1 MSNASIVTRSA
12 RAPLASPTTRTV
24 RTLLK
29 LGVAGALAF
38 AAACSASDPANAPAA
53 PAAEQPDDTPP
64 VSVDQ
69 AIVHG
74 APDRG
79 RHPSVL
85 ALLAQD
91 AQGTAL
97 CTGALVA
104 PDLVLTARHCVSYLR
119 SEAVRCPS
127 SAAQITGDRPPAS
140 ILVLRGDDARTAE
153 PIAKGAEILAPQG
166 KVLCANDIALLRL
179 DRPIHDLT
187 PLRVARSAPVVGH
200 TVTAVGFGL
209 TGSNGS
215 AGAKRFRTG
224 VPVLRVDAAEFLVGE
239 ATCSGDSG
247 GPALD
252 ESTGEIVGVVS
263 RGPQPCEGARA
274 GNVYTRA
281 ERVAEAIA
289 AHSAASTPSAP
300 APTPA
305 PTDAGTAEPAADQGD
320 QGDACDSGETCASG
334 LCVRVAAS
342 GYCSRACGGDA
353 KRCPAGY
360 HCAKSTD
367 AGNAGVCARVK

>member
-1 MSNASIVTRSA
+1 MSNASFVSRA
-12 RAPLASPTTRTV
+12 AHAPLALRAV

-29 LGVAGALAF
+29 LGVAGVVSL
-38 AAACSASDPANAPAA
+38 AAACSASDGASSPSSPT
-53 PAAEQPDDTPP
+53 AEQPDDTPP

-74 APDRG
+74 AADRG

-91 AQGTAL
+91 PQGTAL

-119 SEAVRCPS
+119 SETVQCPS

-140 ILVLRGDDARTAE
+140 ILVLRGDDARTAQ
-153 PIAKGAEILAPQG
+153 PIARGAEILAPQS
-166 KVLCANDIALLRL
+166 KSLCANDIALLRL

-187 PLRVARSAPVVGH
+187 PLRVARGAPSVGH
-200 TVTAVGFGL
+200 TITAVGFGL
-209 TGSNGS
+209 TGSNGA

-224 VPVLRVDAAEFLVGE
+224 VPILKVDAAEFLVGE

-274 GNVYTRA
+274 GNIYTRA
-281 ERVAEAIA
+281 ERVAAEIA
-289 AHSAASTPSAP
+289 AHATPSAP
-300 APTPA
+300 APAPTPA
-305 PTDAGTAEPAADQGD
+305 DAGAVEPAGD

-334 LCVRVAAS
+334 LCVRVATS

-360 HCAKSTD
+360 HCAKSSD
-367 AGNAGVCARVK
+367 AGSSGVCARVQ

>member
-1 MSNASIVTRSA
+1 MSNAPFVTRAA
-12 RAPLASPTTRTV
+12 RASFSLHAV

-29 LGVAGALAF
+29 LGVAGALSF
-38 AAACSASDPANAPAA
+38 ATACSSSTDASSPDA
-53 PAAEQPDDTPP
+53 PAAEQPDDTPQ

-79 RHPSVL
+79 RHPAVL

-91 AQGTAL
+91 ALGTTL

-127 SAAQITGDRPPAS
+127 TSAQISGDRPPAS
-140 ILVLRGDDARTAE
+140 ILVLRGDDARTAQ
-153 PIAKGAEILAPQG
+153 PIAKGAEILAPKG

-187 PLRVARSAPVVGH
+187 PLRVARGAPIVGH
-200 TVTAVGFGL
+200 TITAVGFGL
-209 TGSNGS
+209 TGTNGT

-224 VPVLRVDAAEFLVGE
+224 VPILQVDAAEFRVGE

-263 RGPQPCEGARA
+263 RGPQPCEGART

-281 ERVAEAIA
+281 ERLAAEIA
-289 AHSAASTPSAP
+289 AQSAPSAPATPSAP
-300 APTPA
+300 PPS
-305 PTDAGTAEPAADQGD
+305 PEPSDAGAAEPPGD

-342 GYCSRACGGDA
+342 GYCSRACGGGA

-360 HCAKSTD
+360 HCARSSD
-367 AGNAGVCARVK
+367 AGTSGVCARVQ

>member
-1 MSNASIVTRSA
+1 MSHARTVSLVTRPIGARVASRAA
-12 RAPLASPTTRTV
+12 RAF
-24 RTLLK
+24 LK
-29 LGVAGALAF
+29 LGVAGIFPLAT
-38 AAACSASDPANAPAA
+38 ACSASHDADSLGPQTVDEPA
-53 PAAEQPDDTPP
+53 DGPP
-64 VSVDQ
+64 VAVDQ

-74 APDRG
+74 AADKG

-119 SEAVRCPS
+119 SESVQCPS
-127 SAAQITGDRPPAS
+127 SAAQITGDRPPGS
-140 ILVLRGDDARTAE
+140 ILVLRGDDARTAQ
-153 PIAKGAEILAPQG
+153 PIAKGAEILAPSG

-187 PLRVARSAPVVGH
+187 PLRVAKAAPALGH
-200 TVTAVGFGL
+200 TITAVGFGL
-209 TGSNGS
+209 TGTGGT

-224 VPVLRVDAAEFLVGE
+224 VPILEVDAAEFLVGE

-252 ESTGEIVGVVS
+252 ETSGEIVGVVS
-263 RGPQPCEGARA
+263 RGPQPCEGASA
-274 GNVYTRA
+274 GNIYTRA
-281 ERVAEAIA
+281 GRVAETIA
-289 AHSAASTPSAP
+289 AHSNPTAPSAP
-300 APTPA
+300 SAPDTPTA
-305 PTDAGTAEPAADQGD
+305 DAGASDPAGD
-320 QGDACDSGETCASG
+320 QGDACASGASCASG
-334 LCVRVAAS
+334 LCVRVGAS

-360 HCAKSTD
+360 HCAKTSD
-367 AGNAGVCARVK
+367 AGSAGVCAKVQ

>member
-1 MSNASIVTRSA
+1 MSHASIVTCGA
-12 RAPLASPTTRTV
+12 RAPLATYAV

-29 LGVAGALAF
+29 LGVAGALAL
-38 AAACSASDPANAPAA
+38 ATACGASNDANAPDAG
-53 PAAEQPDDTPP
+53 AAEQPDDTPP
-64 VSVDQ
+64 VTVDQ

-79 RHPSVL
+79 RHPSVV

-119 SEAVRCPS
+119 SEAVHCPS
-127 SAAQITGDRPPAS
+127 SAAQITGDRAPAS

-200 TVTAVGFGL
+200 TITAVGFGL
-209 TGSNGS
+209 TVSGGM

-224 VPVLRVDAAEFLVGE
+224 VPILKVDAAEFLVGE
-239 ATCSGDSG
+239 ATCNGDSG

-263 RGPQPCEGARA
+263 RGPQPCEGAHA

-289 AHSAASTPSAP
+289 AHSAPTTPSAP
-300 APTPA
+300 APSPA
-305 PTDAGTAEPAADQGD
+305 PSDAGATEPPGD

-334 LCVRVAAS
+334 LCVRAAAS
-342 GYCSRACGGDA
+342 GYCSRACGGGA

-360 HCAKSTD
+360 HCARSSD
-367 AGNAGVCARVK
+367 AGTAGVCARVQ